1 MPVTEKEI
9 LEKLNTI
16 PQPDGRNNLV
26 GGGAV
31 RQLDVD
37 GSSVRLQLAVT
48 VAEPKMAEALRSEVE
63 RQLLGMSGVESA
75 DVQVTTML
83 PTLQSQPQPEPS
95 GWADRIPGVK
105 RVIAVASG
113 KGGVGKST
121 VAANLALA
129 LASEGRS
136 VGLLDADI
144 YGPSQQLMMGA
155 DESPVGDEEGRII
168 PVEAPGGVKVMSFGY
183 IVDADQPVIWRGP
196 MLQKALEQFF
206 GDVVW
211 GDLDYMVVD
220 LPPGTGDVALT
231 LCQNVPLA
239 GVVIVT
245 TPQDIAL
252 VDARKGL
259 HMFQKL
265 EVPVLGIVENM
276 SSYKCPQC
284 GHVEHVFGEGG
295 GKRTAEAL
303 QIPLLGTIPLDP
315 SIVAGGDA
323 GTPVV
328 LERPDSL
335 PARAFFELAEAVAK
349 AVGR

>member
-1 MPVTEKEI
+1 MSVSEREV
-9 LEKLNTI
+9 LELLNEI
-16 PQPDGRNNLV
+16 PQPDGRNSLV
-26 GGGAV
+26 AGGAI
-31 RQLDVD
+31 RGLEVD
-37 GSSVRLQLAVT
+37 GGSVRLNLAVT
-48 VAEPKMAEALRSEVE
+48 AAQPGIADALRSEVE
-63 RQLLGMSGVESA
+63 RRLRGLSGVESA
-75 DVQVTTML
+75 EVEVTTML
-83 PTLQSQPQPEPS
+83 PTFQQQAQPQPA

-129 LASEGRS
+129 LARDGAS

-155 DESPVGDEEGRII
+155 DQSPTGDERGNIV
-168 PVEAPGGVKVMSFGY
+168 PVDAPGGVKVMSFGY
-183 IVDADQPVIWRGP
+183 LVDSDQPVIWRGP

-206 GDVVW
+206 GDVAW
-211 GDLDYMVVD
+211 GDLDFLIVD

-239 GVVIVT
+239 GAVIVT

-265 EVPVLGIVENM
+265 EVKVLGIVENM
-276 SSYKCPQC
+276 SFYTCPEC
-284 GHVEHVFGEGG
+284 GHVEHIFGEGG

-303 QIPLLGTIPLDP
+303 QVPLLGAIPLDP
-315 SIVAGGDA
+315 AIVSGSDSGS
-323 GTPVV
+323 PVV
-328 LERPDSL
+328 LDRPDS
-335 PARAFFELAEAVAK
+335 PAGRAFIELAAEVAK
-349 AVGR
+349 AAR